1 MKTFLGFTTG
11 VFVGIISG
19 MSILMYVNELDET
32 FSGWMVHNSKWYE
45 QLMSENKNKKLN
57 FICLKD

>member
-19 MSILMYVNELDET
+19 ISILMYVNEFDET

-45 QLMSENKNKKLN
+45 QLMSENKNKKA
-57 FICLKD
+57 